1 MKVIYIPLDERP
13 CNRLYPEYIANCN
26 DEIDIISPDISI
38 LGYKK
43 TPSNL
48 EKVWSFVEE
57 NCKYA
62 DVAILSID
70 MLLYG
75 GLLPSRLHQNCSDEL
90 MLYIDRIKNLK
101 KDNKNIKIYG
111 FNLIMRTPKYSSS
124 DEEPDYY
131 EHYGEQIFKRSF
143 LMDKRERVGIS
154 TEEEILLLEL
164 NSIIP
169 KKHLVDYEIR
179 RNTNIQMNKKVLELL
194 KENIIDYLVIPQDD
208 SCQFGYTSIDQRKIN
223 QYIDSNN
230 LLGDVLIYPGADEV
244 GSTLLAKAYSDY
256 KNKKINIYPMYSSAL
271 GESTIPLYEDRP
283 MIESLKA
290 HIISAGGQMVFSH
303 EEADVIL
310 AINSPGKIMQESW
323 DQFENRDSSYDSFRN
338 IIAFTHNIKA
348 FIDKGKNVILADCA
362 YSNGG
367 DYQLIKLLDK
377 YRVLDKL
384 KAYYGW
390 NTHCNSLGTALSQGI
405 ITAFDENKKN
415 IKKTLIYHLLE
426 DAFYQG
432 KVRTYVN
439 NAVLPRYEAN
449 YFDIENCIEEVEN
462 EICDLISKEFIAN
475 ITNSFKEDDIKS
487 LNVYSP
493 WKRMFEIGLILE
505 VE

>member
-1 MKVIYIPLDERP
+1 
-13 CNRLYPEYIANCN
+13 
-26 DEIDIISPDISI
+26 
-38 LGYKK
+38 
-43 TPSNL
+43 
-48 EKVWSFVEE
+48 
-57 NCKYA
+57 
-62 DVAILSID
+62 
-70 MLLYG
+70 
-75 GLLPSRLHQNCSDEL
+75 
-90 MLYIDRIKNLK
+90 
-101 KDNKNIKIYG
+101 
-111 FNLIMRTPKYSSS
+111 
-124 DEEPDYY
+124 
-131 EHYGEQIFKRSF
+131 
-143 LMDKRERVGIS
+143 
-154 TEEEILLLEL
+154 
-164 NSIIP
+164 
-169 KKHLVDYEIR
+169 
-179 RNTNIQMNKKVLELL
+179 
-194 KENIIDYLVIPQDD
+194 
-208 SCQFGYTSIDQRKIN
+208 
-223 QYIDSNN
+223 
-230 LLGDVLIYPGADEV
+230 
-244 GSTLLAKAYSDY
+244 
-256 KNKKINIYPMYSSAL
+256 MYSSAL
-271 GESTIPLYEDRP
+271 GESIIPLYEDRP

-338 IIAFTHNIKA
+338 IIAFTHNIKD

-405 ITAFDENKKN
+405 ITAFDENEKN